1 MCREKQIVY
10 LTGIGMG
17 NRSSLT
23 VQAEQIFRECDCI
36 IGAQRMT
43 GALEPFGKPVFNSYK
58 PQEIHDF
65 LKAHGEYK
73 RLAVALSG
81 DPGFYSGAKK
91 LEEELS
97 DYQVYTIPGISS
109 AVYLA
114 AKLGISWEDA
124 ALVSIHGRRQNFI
137 HAIAKHEKTFLLFG
151 GGECARE
158 ICEKIH
164 RYGLD
169 ETEFYIGRHL
179 SYEEEEILHKKGK
192 ELAPEDLEGLAAA
205 YVLNPGPD
213 KRVCRHIEDE
223 EYIRGKVPMTKSE
236 VRAVSLAKLA
246 LTEDAVLYDVGAGTG
261 SVSIEAA
268 CQSGSIQ
275 VYAIEKNPEGAKLIG
290 QNQRKFCC
298 DQVQIVEGTAP
309 EALEKLE
316 PPTHVFI
323 GGSSGN
329 LKDILRLV
337 LEKNPDVRI
346 VLNAISLE
354 TVKEAM
360 EALEEGLLPDAE
372 ILQLTAAKSR
382 KLGAYH
388 MMTGQNPVY
397 IISAGKQQYRQ
408 NEAE

>member
-23 VQAEQIFRECDCI
+23 VQAEQVFRECDCI

-43 GALEPFGKPVFNSYK
+43 GALESFGKPVYNSYK
-58 PQEIHDF
+58 PQEIHAF
-65 LKAHGEYK
+65 LEAHTEYK
-73 RLAVALSG
+73 KAAVALSG

-137 HAIAKHEKTFLLFG
+137 HAIVRHEKTFLLFG

-164 RYGLD
+164 HYGLD
-169 ETEFYIGRHL
+169 DTEFYIGRHL
-179 SYEEEEILHKKGK
+179 SYEEEEILHKTGK

-205 YVLNPGPD
+205 YVLNPRPD
-213 KRVCRHIEDE
+213 KRVCLHIEDE

-236 VRAVSLAKLA
+236 IRAVSLAKLA

-268 CQSGSIQ
+268 CQSGRIQ
-275 VYAIEKNPEGAKLIG
+275 VYAIEKNPEGVKLIG
-290 QNQRKFCC
+290 QNRRKFCC

-309 EALEKLE
+309 EAMERLEK
-316 PPTHVFI
+316 PTHVFI

-360 EALEEGLLPDAE
+360 EALEEGLLPNAE

-397 IISAGKQQYRQ
+397 IISAGTQWNRQ